1 MQAHI
6 FEMIAREKANFLF
19 LGEQALREDAE
30 KSLAEERARANRNT
44 PNQDTTDKV
53 PGEQI
58 EGIQKLEKE
67 KAELAEQLRN
77 LEIICSHK
85 EGQLKEQANSFE
97 SQLEE
102 LKRQQETRLKNAS
115 LTIASLYEDLE
126 ERRSQVAILK
136 KSMATLEAR
145 SAQLLKQKMEI
156 VIKAIMK
163 RHQDLEW
170 GSILDEIDRMDAKL
184 DPLSVSDAPPS

>member
-1 MQAHI
+1 
-6 FEMIAREKANFLF
+6 MIAREKANFLF